1 MSPLFIALLV
11 FICIFSTA
19 MLALMFRVLLPQ
31 HHLNSDTMDTVKIS
45 MGIVATLSA
54 LVLGLLIAS
63 AKESNNSAKNE
74 ITAMVAKVVFTDRL
88 LSLYGPDAA
97 KARISLR
104 IAVEH
109 MKERLWP
116 DNTKQS
122 ARLDPPH
129 TASEAAFKAIEQL
142 VPQNDEQKALKAR
155 ALENVYD
162 LGQMS
167 WLLFEQVNPSISK
180 LMLIIVISWLAILF
194 FSFGLFAPGNG
205 TAITSIMFAAMSVA
219 GAIFLLLEL
228 DEPFGGLIRISSQ
241 SIVNALG
248 HLGQ

>member
-11 FICIFSTA
+11 FICIFSAA
-19 MLALMFRVLLPQ
+19 MLALMFRVWLPQ
-31 HHLNSDTMDTVKIS
+31 QHLNPDTMDTVKIS

-74 ITAMVAKVVFTDRL
+74 ITKMVAKIVFTDRL
-88 LSLYGPDAA
+88 LSLYGPEAA

-104 IAVEH
+104 IAVER

-116 DNTKQS
+116 DDSKQS

-129 TASEAAFKAIEQL
+129 TAAEATFKAIETL
-142 VPQNDEQKALKAR
+142 VPQNDEQKVLKAR

-167 WLLFEQVNPSISK
+167 WLLYEQVNPSISK
-180 LMLIIVISWLAILF
+180 LMLFIVISWLAILF
-194 FSFGLFAPGNG
+194 FSFGLFAPGNA
-205 TAITSIMFAAMSVA
+205 TAIAAMMFASICVA

-241 SIVNALG
+241 SMVNALNY
-248 HLGQ
+248 LGQ